1 MMKMMKTKRT
11 TIKMPRKWIA
21 INPLSIDERQ
31 KVKEGLDLDLSYSQL
46 ALHVGR
52 CKSVVMREAKRLG
65 KAEDY
70 DPMKAQED
78 FEAKQKLIGKKKDV
92 YGHRDSHE
100 DDETKV
106 VDNTTNQ
113 SHSSRSTP

>member
-1 MMKMMKTKRT
+1 MTN
-11 TIKMPRKWIA
+11 KMPGRWIA

-70 DPMKAQED
+70 DPDKAQAD

-92 YGHRDSHE
+92 YGDRDSKK
-100 DDETKV
+100 DNGSKV
-106 VDNTTNQ
+106 VGNRTNQ
-113 SHSSRSTP
+113 SHSSRSVP

>member
-1 MMKMMKTKRT
+1 
-11 TIKMPRKWIA
+11 MPCKWIA
-21 INPLSIDERQ
+21 INPLSIEERH

-70 DPMKAQED
+70 DPIKAQAD
-78 FEAKQKLIGKKKDV
+78 FEAKQKLIGIKKDT
-92 YGHRDSHE
+92 YGNRIRKKNTRS
-100 DDETKV
+100 KV
-106 VDNTTNQ
+106 VDYRADK
-113 SHSSRSTP
+113 SHARRSVS